1 MCVAGGE
8 SDDGDAEVEVADG
21 ARELVVADMLGVA
34 AAELAEAGLAPRLA
48 KSRQRPPCP
57 TSPGC
62 ADDYSATIA

>member
-34 AAELAEAGLAPRLA
+34 AAELAEAGLAPPASQVETTTSVPDLA
-48 KSRQRPPCP
+48 WLR
-57 TSPGC
+57 
-62 ADDYSATIA
+62 